1 MENKIEP
8 IITLVGAGPGDI
20 DLITIK
26 GQKAIKNAKVILYD
40 ALVNEDLL
48 DLAPN
53 AIQVF
58 VGKRKGFKA
67 YSQDEINRLLVDYAI
82 QYGNVVRLKGGDSY
96 VFGRGYEELLF
107 AEVFDIKVEVVPGI
121 SSSIGVPA
129 LAGIPVTH
137 RNVSNGFYVLTG
149 TLSNG
154 ELNPEIA
161 ATTKINATIL
171 ILMGLSKIQ
180 EIVEIY
186 KQESLGEMPV
196 AIVSNGSLPN
206 QQSVFGTI
214 DNIIDLAVNEKIQ
227 APGVIII
234 GEVVGL
240 KNQFK
245 QVLAEVVAY

>member
-1 MENKIEP
+1 MKNNIEP
-8 IITLVGAGPGDI
+8 IITLIGAGPGDI

-40 ALVNEDLL
+40 ALVNEDFL
-48 DLAPN
+48 DLAPD

-67 YSQDEINRLLVDYAI
+67 YSQDQINRLLVDYAL

-107 AEVFDIKVEVVPGI
+107 AEAFDIKVEVIPGI

-161 ATTKINATIL
+161 ATTRINATIL

-186 KQESLGEMPV
+186 KREGLEETPI
-196 AIVSNGSLPN
+196 AIVSNGSLPS

-214 DNIIDLAVNEKIQ
+214 DTIIDLAVNENIK
-227 APGVIII
+227 APGVIVI

-240 KNQFK
+240 KNKFN
-245 QVLAEVVAY
+245 QVLSEVVAY